1 MRGGEGRDG
10 CGVMSHGQ
18 ARGHRR
24 GFLVEAD
31 ARQGGTGATELLVV
45 LVEAWIRWGALEW

>member
-45 LVEAWIRWGALEW
+45 LVEAWIRWGALE